1 MRPGSGNGFVR
12 QNGKQTLPLP
22 KLCAKLSSSYRS
34 AVHIGLIYYMG
45 FVMLVSNQILNWYS
59 R

>member
-22 KLCAKLSSSYRS
+22 KLCAIISSYRS